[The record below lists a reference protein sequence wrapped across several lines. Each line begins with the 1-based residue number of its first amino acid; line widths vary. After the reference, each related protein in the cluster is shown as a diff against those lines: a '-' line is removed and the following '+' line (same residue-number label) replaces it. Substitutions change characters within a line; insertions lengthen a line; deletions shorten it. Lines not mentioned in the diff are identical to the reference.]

1 MIHSSPVRICLWFL
15 SVKGDPVQLHG
26 RLSGCSMSLSVSVL
40 ETKELKLNILE
51 WIGFV
56 KFEI

>member
-1 MIHSSPVRICLWFL
+1 MIHSSPVGICLWSL
-15 SVKGDPVQLHG
+15 SVKRDPAQLHG